1 MTPRLAILFLAS
13 LLGGAAAVSAQ
24 DAPAAGA
31 APSSDATTD
40 ATAAMSDDA
49 RAQAKYA
56 NGIAAVVN
64 DKIITLDQLRKQV
77 DPVYQRIYAEADV
90 NFPDDPDGA
99 RKYVH
104 EQLLQLYSNIL
115 HGMVDNI
122 LIIQAFHDQGY
133 SIPQSYLDQ
142 AFDESIT
149 TKFNGDREAF
159 LNYLKQSSLTERQY
173 RDQLQDDMILS
184 VMREK
189 LRGSSNGIS
198 PDRIVKYYNDH
209 LDQWKQDAAVKLR
222 QITLQPNGDSADLL
236 MQQARDIVQQ
246 ARAPGADFALLA
258 EKYSQDENR
267 EKGGDVGWVEKG
279 KLVDPMETAAF
290 SLSPG
295 QVSEPVA
302 SSGNVYIFKCEDKRD
317 AGVQPLD
324 KVHVDIEYA
333 LTTADARDAEEKWL
347 AKLRKNA
354 YIKYNM

>member
-1 MTPRLAILFLAS
+1 
-13 LLGGAAAVSAQ
+13 
-24 DAPAAGA
+24 
-31 APSSDATTD
+31 
-40 ATAAMSDDA
+40 MSDDA

-90 NFPDDPDGA
+90 NFPDDPAGA
-99 RKYVH
+99 QKYVH
-104 EQLLQLYSNIL
+104 EQLLQLYSNLL

-133 SIPQSYLDQ
+133 SIPKSYLDQ
-142 AFDESIT
+142 MFDENMT

-173 RDQLQDDMILS
+173 RDQLQDDVILS

-189 LRGSSNGIS
+189 LRTSTNGVS
-198 PDRIVKYYNDH
+198 PDRIVKYYNDNKQ
-209 LDQWKQDAAVKLR
+209 QWYQDAAVKLR
-222 QITLQPNGDSADLL
+222 QITLQPSGDSTDLL
-236 MQQARDIVQQ
+236 MQQAREIVQQ
-246 ARAPGADFALLA
+246 ARAPGADFAALA
-258 EKYSQDENR
+258 IKYSQDENR

-295 QVSEPVA
+295 QVSDPVT
-302 SSGNVYIFKCEDKRD
+302 SGGNVYIFKCEDKRD
-317 AGVQPLD
+317 AGIQPLE
-324 KVHVDIEYA
+324 KVHADIEYA

-347 AKLRKNA
+347 EKLRKNA